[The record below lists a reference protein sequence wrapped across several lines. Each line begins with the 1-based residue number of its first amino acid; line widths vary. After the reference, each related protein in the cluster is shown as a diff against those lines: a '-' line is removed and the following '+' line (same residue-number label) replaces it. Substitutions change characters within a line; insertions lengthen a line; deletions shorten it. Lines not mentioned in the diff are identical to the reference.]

1 MCMCIRVARPCLQR
15 ACENFHN
22 LLLQS
27 VRQWMKLK
35 SFWGEQPD
43 HWPFGQW
50 SGTFF
55 CGCADSADPPDQFN
69 NLFSTRQPTY
79 APRTLPTPLARNAVV
94 VPTISPSDRP
104 TAPPTLTPMKL
115 YVFPV
120 RHAEMLQRVASKRP
134 AFWPVSWAAEPWFV
148 CGTRHRYRRAERVA
162 STREAGREIREG
174 IISLPAGRVLRDLRA
189 RAPARPSVR
198 SLRCRCR

>member
-1 MCMCIRVARPCLQR
+1 
-15 ACENFHN
+15 
-22 LLLQS
+22 
-27 VRQWMKLK
+27 MKLK

-104 TAPPTLTPMKL
+104 TAPPTLTPKK
-115 YVFPV
+115 
-120 RHAEMLQRVASKRP
+120 RKRP
-134 AFWPVSWAAEPWFV
+134 LRRHSRFGSWMSEH
-148 CGTRHRYRRAERVA
+148 GH
-162 STREAGREIREG
+162 
-174 IISLPAGRVLRDLRA
+174 L
-189 RAPARPSVR
+189 
-198 SLRCRCR
+198 